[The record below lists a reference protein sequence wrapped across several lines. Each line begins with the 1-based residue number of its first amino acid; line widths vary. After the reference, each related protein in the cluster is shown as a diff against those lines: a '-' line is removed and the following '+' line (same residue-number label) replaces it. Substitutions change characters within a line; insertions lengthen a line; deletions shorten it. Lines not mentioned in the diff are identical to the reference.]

1 MATALNELTSMPS
14 LPVTSGIKAK
24 AKERPGYIGGKE
36 LGPALEELRGAETA
50 AEQKIGEADIAIE
63 KARREEKGIEAGKK
77 AELYERI
84 AEEQKALPER
94 AEYQAAQESL
104 GEMKFVPT
112 RDTVEDLAGLFGLV
126 GVIGMVT
133 GKGNALNAMSA
144 MNGMLEGHRK
154 GRADLFKQ
162 QQAEF
167 DKNFKAMQTKVQ
179 TLEKKLSEAM
189 ALKNKDREAGEL
201 KIQQAIAESES
212 PLLKAMKDKQGDVA
226 VLNAVRGARK
236 DLETVVAQENKL
248 QEAAD
253 RRAAQEARMQM
264 QRELAELRAQGTAK
278 ATQQQ
283 FIAQRAV
290 NALGGVAS
298 SMESISRLPAG
309 TNIGVLG
316 NLTTK
321 DGMANYIRNS
331 AARKVTS
338 SEAKAMETLF
348 SGITRNLA
356 TIEASGTATG
366 LVSLA
371 TQLEKLRPVAGD
383 TAYDVALKLADIR
396 RVATENIIPLISSGL
411 MPPQQAQ
418 TAAQLVRR
426 VEEAIP
432 YTTDDVVNALPRRGK
447 TMVEAG
453 MEIGEK
459 GQMSEA
465 QRKRLQELEAK
476 EKE

>member
-1 MATALNELTSMPS
+1 MVTPLNELTGMPA
-14 LPVTSGIKAK
+14 LPITSGVRAK
-24 AKERPGYIGGKE
+24 IKERPGYIGGKE
-36 LGPALEELRGAETA
+36 LSPALEELRGAEAA
-50 AEQKIGEADIAIE
+50 AERKVGEADVAIE
-63 KARREEKGIEAGKK
+63 KARREEKGIEAGEK
-77 AELYERI
+77 AQLYERI
-84 AEEQKALPER
+84 AAEEKALPQR
-94 AEYQAAQESL
+94 AALEAGREELAD
-104 GEMKFVPT
+104 MKFIPT
-112 RDTVEDLAGLFGLV
+112 RDNAQDLAGLFGLI

-133 GKGNALNAMSA
+133 AKGNAMNAMSA

-154 GRADLFKQ
+154 GRTDLFKQ

-167 DKNFKAMQTKVQ
+167 DKNFKAMQAKVQ
-179 TLEKKLSEAM
+179 TLEKELSEAM
-189 ALKNKDREAGEL
+189 ALKAKDREAGEL
-201 KIQQAIAESES
+201 KIQQALAKSES
-212 PLLKAMKDKQGDVA
+212 PLLKAMKDKQGDMA
-226 VLNAVRGARK
+226 VLTAIRGARK
-236 DLETVVAQENKL
+236 DLDTIVTQENKL

-253 RRAAQEARMQM
+253 RRAIQEAQM
-264 QRELAELRAQGTAK
+264 KMRQELAELKAQGSAK

-309 TNIGVLG
+309 TNVGVLA

-321 DGMANYIRNS
+321 DGMTNYIRNA
-331 AARKVTS
+331 AARRVTS

-383 TAYDVALKLADIR
+383 TAYDVALKMADIR

-411 MPPQQAQ
+411 MTPQQAQ
-418 TAAQLVRR
+418 TAADLVKR
-426 VEEAIP
+426 VEKAIP

-447 TMVEAG
+447 TMGEGGAA
-453 MEIGEK
+453 IAEK
-459 GQMSEA
+459 GQISEA
-465 QRKRLQELEAK
+465 QRKRLEELEAK
-476 EKE
+476 ERE